1 MAEAA
6 GAPDPRLGGFQD
18 AALAPGADLGRGRLL
33 GFEPGSADPGRHRCR
48 RGLALIGDLRPLLAA
63 AYDRA
68 GSGPSHPD
76 GQRRE
81 LEPHHRSV
89 RLQPDP
95 FSQPKPEADS
105 ISVAN
110 SNSVPISTARA

>member
-33 GFEPGSADPGRHRCR
+33 GFEPASADPGRHRCR

-68 GSGPSHPD
+68 GSGPAHAPEQRPD
-76 GQRRE
+76 
-81 LEPHHRSV
+81 LESDPRPV
-89 RLQPDP
+89 RCQPDP
-95 FSQPKPEADS
+95 FSPPKPEADT
-105 ISVAN
+105 ITVAHAN
-110 SNSVPISTARA
+110 SAPNA

>member
-48 RGLALIGDLRPLLAA
+48 RGPAPIGDLRPLPAA
-63 AYDRA
+63 AYNQP
-68 GSGPSHPD
+68 GPGPSPPA
-76 GQRRE
+76 GQRPN
-81 LEPHHRSV
+81 LEPHPRPV
-89 RLQPDP
+89 PPQPAP
-95 FSQPKPEADS
+95 SSQPNPEPA
-105 ISVAN
+105 
-110 SNSVPISTARA
+110 PT